1 MWLKCAN
8 LEDTHK
14 PNLVFT
20 DCFKL
25 WFCSCA
31 AGQRSKG
38 ACVHIVSVIMGMAAT
53 DAQRPL
59 WNIIPS
65 PSLDAETFPDTHI
78 SPESVLQQR
87 PSSSNVSYETEQ
99 PLAKRSRH

>member
-1 MWLKCAN
+1 MGSKAVN
-8 LEDTHK
+8 
-14 PNLVFT
+14 
-20 DCFKL
+20 DCGSAVVPL
-25 WFCSCA
+25 A
-31 AGQRSKG
+31 KG

-53 DAQRPL
+53 DAQRSL

-87 PSSSNVSYETEQ
+87 PSSSNVSYESEQ